1 MVDVDGAFCS
11 ESEMT
16 KSVIMARC
24 TCGKVALETTGAP
37 ITSTICHCSGCQ
49 EAGHILEQLPHAPP
63 VLDSEEGTALT
74 LFRKDRVRCV
84 KGSEN
89 LREHRLKE
97 SSPTRRVVAVCCNSF
112 MFLDFTKGH
121 WVSVASI
128 RLEANAETGDA
139 PIQGRQSAMFILRL
153 MIAWAQM
160 GFRTP
165 TIDYVKGSLS
175 NG

>member
-1 MVDVDGAFCS
+1 MP
-11 ESEMT
+11 

-24 TCGKVALETTGAP
+24 TCGRVALEASGAP
-37 ITSTICHCSGCQ
+37 ITSTICHCSGCR

-63 VLDSEEGTALT
+63 VLDADEGTALI

-97 SSPTRRVVAVCCNSF
+97 SSPTRRVAAVCCNSF

-121 WVSVASI
+121 WVSVASD
-128 RLEANAETGDA
+128 RLDARAGIEDA
-139 PIQGRQSAMFILRL
+139 PKQGRQSVMFILRL
-153 MIAWAQM
+153 MIAWAKM

-165 TIDYVKGSLS
+165 TIDYVNGKLS
-175 NG
+175 ND